1 MRCFSSPGSPLEPM
15 NSVPNTLIDQRQSL
29 NSRPRLEK
37 TTPKGH
43 GLAKVEGGFP
53 HSEIHGSMPVRGSP
67 WLIAAY
73 HVLHRLSAPRHPPD
87 TLKTLDRSHY
97 RCPTPTDPRRID
109 RTAPTRGHRAKMR
122 GSHKDL
128 CFCPNL
134 SGTGGGQASRHH
146 PQSIERAS
154 HPASRDA
161 GGELDRVRGGVDP
174 SASGHTPGFARRAAR
189 PDGRTHSLFTMSK
202 NTPRSLRAEAMRQ
215 PDTPVANCDMRTM
228 TSGLSCRASAAG
240 LRLPVSRPPCPAP
253 PGGRWWSK
261 TGSNRRPHACKAR
274 ALPTELLPQ
283 GVGEAR
289 GSARHMTGGPGKTRT
304 SDLTLIKRAL

>member
-1 MRCFSSPGSPLEPM
+1 M

-97 RCPTPTDPRRID
+97 RCPAPEPRGVRRRRID
-109 RTAPTRGHRAKMR
+109 AWPPPKMR

-128 CFCPNL
+128 CFLPNL
-134 SGTGGGQASRHH
+134 SGTGGGQASHH
-146 PQSIERAS
+146 QPRARLAAVGVES
-154 HPASRDA
+154 TRRLGPRARLRLSRVPSLTA
-161 GGELDRVRGGVDP
+161 GHIHSSRCL
-174 SASGHTPGFARRAAR
+174 
-189 PDGRTHSLFTMSK
+189 RTRLEAWTG
-202 NTPRSLRAEAMRQ
+202 EAMRQ
-215 PDTPVANCDMRTM
+215 PDGPVANGAIC
-228 TSGLSCRASAAG
+228 
-240 LRLPVSRPPCPAP
+240 
-253 PGGRWWSK
+253 GR
-261 TGSNRRPHACKAR
+261 
-274 ALPTELLPQ
+274 
-283 GVGEAR
+283 
-289 GSARHMTGGPGKTRT
+289 
-304 SDLTLIKRAL
+304 